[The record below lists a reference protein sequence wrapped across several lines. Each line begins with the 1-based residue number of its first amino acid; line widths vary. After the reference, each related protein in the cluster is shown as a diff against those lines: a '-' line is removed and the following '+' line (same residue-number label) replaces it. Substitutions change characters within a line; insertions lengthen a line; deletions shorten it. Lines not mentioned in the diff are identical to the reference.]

1 MPSQPVRLYQG
12 NFLKGSRS
20 TDRSCPMI
28 KFAGDS
34 EITGKIKNH
43 DGSVYI
49 EEINSFV
56 KSCDDN
62 YLYLNVSKTKEMRI
76 DFRKRRGDPKP
87 VWIIGEI
94 SK

>member
-12 NFLKGSRS
+12 DFLKGSRS
-20 TDRSCPMI
+20 TDKSCPMI

-49 EEINSFV
+49 EGFV

-62 YLYLNVSKTKEMRI
+62 DLYLNVSKTKEMRI

-87 VWIIGEI
+87 VCIRGEE

>member
-1 MPSQPVRLYQG
+1 MC
-12 NFLKGSRS
+12 N
-20 TDRSCPMI
+20 
-28 KFAGDS
+28 
-34 EITGKIKNH
+34 
-43 DGSVYI
+43 I

-87 VWIIGEI
+87 VWIIGEV